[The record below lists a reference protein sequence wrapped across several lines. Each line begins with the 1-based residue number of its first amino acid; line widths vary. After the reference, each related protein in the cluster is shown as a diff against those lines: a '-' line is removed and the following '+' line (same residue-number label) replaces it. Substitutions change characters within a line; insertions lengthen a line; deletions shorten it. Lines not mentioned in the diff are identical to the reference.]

1 MKYLDKDGLTYLWGK
16 IKAKI
21 PTKTSELT
29 NDSGFSTFSGS
40 YNDLTNKP
48 TIPAQLSAG
57 SHIDITNNTIK
68 NTGVWSVTESAS
80 SAANGTIQVV
90 TGTSGGDSTVNVGVK
105 GLNNAAYKN
114 VDTSIASSPG
124 TNLPTSTAVKNFVEG
139 KGYITS
145 YTESDPIFSASAA
158 HGISSSDITNWNSKT
173 SNIGTITS
181 VKMNGSTVASSGEA
195 DLGTVLT
202 SHQSIKTINSNTI
215 TGTGNVSVGTITKV
229 QANGTDVSSSGTA
242 NIPSATTSRY
252 GVTKLSSST
261 SSTSTTLA
269 ATPSAVKSAYD
280 LADSA
285 ANVASVAS
293 SASASALEMA
303 TIEVSKDNNTN
314 PTKVS
319 YKFSNGLM
327 INTVKISYSNVGCNT
342 QWGGT
347 YASTTQSRVAYQTAF
362 TTVFSITAT
371 CRPSSGNHWCMLN
384 ETSTNELTQIPAY
397 SFVRGTKTNV
407 TGTLFITAI
416 GTWN

>member
-68 NTGVWSVTESAS
+68 NTGVWSVTESGS

-90 TGTSGGDSTVNVGVK
+90 TGTSGGDSTNNIKVK
-105 GLNNAAYKN
+105 GINNAAYKN

-285 ANVASVAS
+285 LTA
-293 SASASALEMA
+293 A
-303 TIEVSKDNNTN
+303 TVEVSKDNATT

-319 YKFSNGLM
+319 YKFSNGLL
-327 INTVKISYSNVGCNT
+327 INTIKISYSNVGCNT

-347 YASTTQSRVAYQTAF
+347 YASATQSRVNYQTAF
-362 TTVFSITAT
+362 TTLLSVNAT
-371 CRPSSGNHWCMLN
+371 CRPSTGNHWIMIT
-384 ETSTNELTQIPAY
+384 ESGTTNCKRYKI
-397 SFVRGTKTNV
+397 
-407 TGTLFITAI
+407 
-416 GTWN
+416 

>member
-29 NDSGFSTFSGS
+29 NDSGFTTFSGN

-114 VDTSIASSPG
+114 VDTTISSSAG

-158 HGISSSDITNWNSKT
+158 SGISSSDITNWNGKT
-173 SNIGTITS
+173 SNIGTITGIN
-181 VKMNGSTVASSGEA
+181 MNGSSKGTSGVV

-229 QANGTDVSSSGTA
+229 QANGTDVASSGTA
-242 NIPSATTSRY
+242 NIPAASTSAY
-252 GVTKLSSST
+252 GVTKLSNST
-261 SSTSTTLA
+261 SSTSTSLA
-269 ATPSAVKSAYD
+269 ATASAVKSAYD
-280 LADSA
+280 RASTALTT
-285 ANVASVAS
+285 ANSKVGAWNYLGVIVPGVTASVTLPS
-293 SASASALEMA
+293 SFNEILCVV
-303 TIEVSKDNNTN
+303 EVDNNT
-314 PTKVS
+314 
-319 YKFSNGLM
+319 
-327 INTVKISYSNVGCNT
+327 TVQLTIVIPNDRLSSTAVGFRSGYYRSANVNA
-342 QWGGT
+342 
-347 YASTTQSRVAYQTAF
+347 YARVDVTT
-362 TTVFSITAT
+362 TTVT
-371 CRPSSGNHWCMLN
+371 LN
-384 ETSTNELTQIPAY
+384 EVYLNGQAKTSN
-397 SFVRGTKTNV
+397 SSVFVYYR
-407 TGTLFITAI
+407 
-416 GTWN
+416 